1 MRGNC
6 SFCWYW
12 SLFISTV

>member
-1 MRGNC
+1 VQVDT
-6 SFCWYW
+6 